1 MQDSRKVKEKQT
13 PTEELVSIVAELA
26 LDKKAKDVVSLDLQN
41 IPEAIADYFIICHG
55 DSTTQVKAIAD
66 HIADECKKN
75 KFAKVYSL
83 EGLKN
88 AQWALID
95 LGNIIV
101 HVFLNEVREHYQLE
115 ELWSDAIITEF
126 N

>member
-1 MQDSRKVKEKQT
+1 MQDRRKVKEKQT
-13 PTEELVSIVAELA
+13 QTEELVSTVAELA
-26 LDKKAKDVVSLDLQN
+26 LDKKAKDVVALDLRN

-75 KFAKVYSL
+75 KITKVYSV

-101 HVFLNEVREHYQLE
+101 HVFLHDVRDHYQLE
-115 ELWSDAIITEF
+115 ELWSDAILTEY